1 MSGPGHDLTSE
12 PGTAATPAA
21 ERNLEIAS
29 HVRDLYEREG
39 PWGIYERYD
48 EFFCPDAVWKPA
60 VSAFGTEGYV
70 GREGMRKWIEDME
83 AVATDFT
90 QIIDEVRAAGG
101 GHVLALG
108 SMRIVGKESGLSFEG
123 DYAALWE
130 IDGERLRSMR
140 AFLSHED
147 AEQAAAA
154 LEQAGASGDAAD
166 A

>member
-1 MSGPGHDLTSE
+1 MSGPGHDPTSE

-21 ERNLEIAS
+21 KRNLEIAS

-39 PWGIYERYD
+39 PWGIYER
-48 EFFCPDAVWKPA
+48 F
-60 VSAFGTEGYV
+60 
-70 GREGMRKWIEDME
+70 
-83 AVATDFT
+83 
-90 QIIDEVRAAGG
+90 
-101 GHVLALG
+101 LALG

-140 AFLSHED
+140 AFLSHEE

-154 LEQAGASGDAAD
+154 LEQAEASGDTAD